1 MPNSAL
7 ASLPLDS
14 GSNLGETLSWILLYL
29 IFKVSPSGILASECA
44 WFEMDTIPDILIA
57 RAHFKAAVGQLPCD
71 PNWKNAIGSDRWT
84 KFLRDLVNETDH
96 QMTLDDYHLLFIEML
111 TKADGKKSYLPEG
124 SQLVLPEADDIS
136 GGAGWIDKRWLPEIG
151 DFFLKSYASR
161 QVRQRMSHNGT
172 SSPRTQDILLDN
184 LSSNKFHKR
193 LALVRLPKTPLPP
206 DLSDM
211 TPLSGDHA
219 GGLPIAPPGPDAA
232 PLRSGI
238 SPPLDVT
245 NGSNLRSGSG
255 SRGARISPSGSTA
268 TQPSLS
274 AHHSSSYGHIPAHSA
289 THSKVPNEAER
300 LLISAEMRL
309 PPPLIVPFP
318 PIPLP
323 QPQSYE
329 SFYQK
334 IVEIPQRIESFMD
347 LDRPHPQFTHEVY
360 TAHMAELMTKVLEEA
375 SELLHE
381 DNLNLIKF
389 YSSKTHTPI
398 KSVRSDG
405 IHEGKR
411 IPDVMSVLITDA
423 GEKEDDDKS
432 AGVRIAN
439 GKQAPAPSIIFIHT
453 LAWVSSQFPGEETTS
468 HSLRADNLSCGNEA
482 HEPAASSQSLTG
494 AIVHI
499 CPADRH
505 QKHWSTV

>member
-14 GSNLGETLSWILLYL
+14 GPNLGESLSWILLYL
-29 IFKVSPSGILASECA
+29 LFRASPSGTLASECA

-111 TKADGKKSYLPEG
+111 TKADGRNSYLPEE
-124 SQLVLPEADDIS
+124 SQLELPEADDIS
-136 GGAGWIDKRWLPEIG
+136 GSVGWADDFWRPEIG

-172 SSPRTQDILLDN
+172 SARRTRDLLLHD
-184 LSSNKFHKR
+184 LSSNKSHKR
-193 LALVRLPKTPLPP
+193 LALTLIPDTPSPP
-206 DLSDM
+206 DSSDM
-211 TPLSGDHA
+211 KPPSGGYA
-219 GGLPIAPPGPDAA
+219 GGLPVTPSGPDAV
-232 PLRSGI
+232 PLHSDVL
-238 SPPLDVT
+238 PPLDVT

-268 TQPSLS
+268 TRPSLS
-274 AHHSSSYGHIPAHSA
+274 AHHSGSYGNIP
-289 THSKVPNEAER
+289 THSSTNSTVPNKAER
-300 LLISAEMRL
+300 VLISAEMCL
-309 PPPLIVPFP
+309 PPPLIIPFP

-323 QPQSYE
+323 RPKSYE

-347 LDRPHPQFTHEVY
+347 LDRPHPQFTQEVY
-360 TAHMAELMTKVLEEA
+360 TANMAELMTKVLEQA
-375 SELLHE
+375 SDLLQE
-381 DNLNLIKF
+381 GNMKLIKF

-411 IPDVMSVLITDA
+411 VPDVMSVLIPDA
-423 GEKEDDDKS
+423 GETAGDNNS
-432 AGVRIAN
+432 AGVKVAD
-439 GKQAPAPSIIFIHT
+439 GKLASAPSIISFFIPY
-453 LAWVSSQFPGEETTS
+453 LGLCF
-468 HSLRADNLSCGNEA
+468 
-482 HEPAASSQSLTG
+482 
-494 AIVHI
+494 
-499 CPADRH
+499 
-505 QKHWSTV
+505 